1 MKLRQLAAAAA
12 LVVGAAAPAAAQS
25 PIQLSLWNPAQMV
38 KEGEAV
44 EGLRLNLIY
53 TKNTNTGFIDLGFG
67 FNHTTGNGSGVQ
79 WAAVTR
85 TEGNFTGWQAG
96 LVGVVEKSFTGLQSS
111 SWVNS
116 SGTGEGVQFGLVNV
130 SKSFHGLQLGIVNV
144 ADKMNNGGLQI
155 GLINIIKT
163 GGVQPFLPIVNWSF

>member
-1 MKLRQLAAAAA
+1 MKLRNLAVLGLFVAD
-12 LVVGAAAPAAAQS
+12 AAAPAAAQA

-38 KEGEAV
+38 KEGESV
-44 EGLRLNLIY
+44 EGLRLNVIY
-53 TKNTNTGFIDLGFG
+53 TKNANTGFIDLGFG

-96 LVGVVEKSFTGLQSS
+96 FVGIVEKSFTGLQSS
-111 SWVNS
+111 TWVNS
-116 SGTGEGVQFGLVNV
+116 SGTGAGIQFGLVNV
-130 SKSFHGLQLGIVNV
+130 SKSFHGLQLGVVNV
-144 ADKMNNGGLQI
+144 SDKMNNGGLQI
-155 GLINIIKT
+155 GLINIIKS